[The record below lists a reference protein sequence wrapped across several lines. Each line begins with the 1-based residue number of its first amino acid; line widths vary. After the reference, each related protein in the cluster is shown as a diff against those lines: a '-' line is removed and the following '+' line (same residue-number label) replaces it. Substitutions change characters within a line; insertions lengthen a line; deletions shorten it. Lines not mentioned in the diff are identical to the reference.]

1 MELVLNVAWGLLA
14 GVMFCLWLRFRS
26 REGVDRRG
34 QILALAVLLLI
45 LFPVISLTDD
55 LQAALNPAE
64 ADVSLRRDQGS
75 SLPHTTL
82 PVVAALPVSRLAEL
96 SFSVQHTVA
105 PGSLDS
111 PIFDLPALTPIQNQ
125 PPPPAA

>member
-1 MELVLNVAWGLLA
+1 MELGLNVAWGLLA

-26 REGVDRRG
+26 REGVGRRG
-34 QILALAVLLLI
+34 QFVALVVLLLI

-64 ADVSLRRDQGS
+64 ADFCLRRDQGN
-75 SLPHTTL
+75 SLPHSIL
-82 PVVAALPVSRLAEL
+82 SPVAALPVSGLNEL
-96 SFSVQHTVA
+96 SFSAQRMVA
-105 PGSLDS
+105 PGGLEA
-111 PIFDLPALTPIQNQ
+111 PIFDLPALAPIQNQ

>member
-55 LQAALNPAE
+55 L
-64 ADVSLRRDQGS
+64 
-75 SLPHTTL
+75 PHTIL
-82 PVVAALPVSRLAEL
+82 PVVAALPVSRLAEI
-96 SFSVQHTVA
+96 SFSVQRTVA